1 MLRRTSVLIPLLS
14 LLIWTVM
21 AIYGQAPT
29 GTILGT
35 VTDESGA
42 VIPNATLTIT
52 NRATGIARSVVTNSE
67 GFFSAPALPAGQYE
81 LRGEVQ
87 GFKTVVRQAE
97 VEIGRSTTVNIPL
110 SVGTSKEVVNVEA
123 ATAQI
128 NYENHEIQGIVE
140 RDTIQDLPINGRSF
154 MELSTLEPGVTISP
168 GSTAQFNT
176 LFTVSVLGGGNR
188 TLLTVDGGNLLEQ

>member
-1 MLRRTSVLIPLLS
+1 MLRRKSASILLLG
-14 LLIWTVM
+14 LLIWSAP
-21 AIYGQAPT
+21 AIFGQAPT

-52 NRATGIARSVVTNSE
+52 NKATGIARSAVTNTE
-67 GFFSAPALPAGQYE
+67 GFFSAPALPSGQYE
-81 LRGEVQ
+81 LRTEVP
-87 GFKTVVRQAE
+87 GFKTVVREAE

-128 NYENHEIQGIVE
+128 NYENHEIQGVIG
-140 RDTIQDLPINGRSF
+140 RSTIQDLPINGRSF
-154 MELSTLEPGVTISP
+154 MQLASLEPGVTISP
-168 GSTAQFNT
+168 GSTA
-176 LFTVSVLGGGNR
+176 
-188 TLLTVDGGNLLEQ
+188 